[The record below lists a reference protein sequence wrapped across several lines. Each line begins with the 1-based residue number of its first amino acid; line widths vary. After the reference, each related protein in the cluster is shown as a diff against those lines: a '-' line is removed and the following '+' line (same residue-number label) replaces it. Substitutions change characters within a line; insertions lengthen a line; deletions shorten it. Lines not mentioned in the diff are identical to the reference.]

1 MEYVRKGSTIILRL
15 ERGEEVVSALKE
27 LQKKEKVLSASFSGI
42 GATDNATI
50 GVYNTAEKRY
60 EATQLTGDM
69 EIAALNGNLSRT
81 KDGEPYIHAHAVLGR
96 GREAHAGHLNAAII
110 SATAEIFVFVTDIAV
125 SSSPRCGNLFC
136 GSRSRKSSWSFYPVK
151 GCMDMI
157 VALN

>member
-1 MEYVRKGSTIILRL
+1 MEG
-15 ERGEEVVSALKE
+15 GEEVVSAQKE
-27 LQKKEKVLSASFSGI
+27 LQKKENVLSASLSGI

-96 GREAHAGHLNAAII
+96 GRESPAGHLNAAII
-110 SATAEIFVFVTDIAV
+110 SATSELFVFVTEIPV
-125 SSSPRCGNLFC
+125 SRPADSDTG
-136 GSRSRKSSWSFYPVK
+136 
-151 GCMDMI
+151 
-157 VALN
+157 LNVFEFNND

>member
-27 LQKKEKVLSASFSGI
+27 LQEKEKVLSASFSGI

-110 SATAEIFVFVTDIAV
+110 SATAEIFVFVIDIAV
-125 SSSPRCGNLFC
+125 SRRADPETG
-136 GSRSRKSSWSFYPVK
+136 
-151 GCMDMI
+151 
-157 VALN
+157 LNVFEFQND